1 MSVLGMS
8 HTLLTVNVSSF
19 SPTTWALI
27 GSGVVALLG
36 YSVFI
41 LVPAWNSYGRV
52 WERVAAS
59 FLTLFMLVTLIGVGT
74 GIGFA
79 IVWFYD
85 QYAG

>member
-1 MSVLGMS
+1 M
-8 HTLLTVNVSSF
+8 NVSHL
-19 SPTTWALI
+19 SPTTWVLI
-27 GSGVVALLG
+27 GAGAVALVG

-41 LVPAWNSYGRV
+41 LVPAWASYGRV
-52 WERVAAS
+52 WERLAAS
-59 FLTLFMLVTLIGVGT
+59 FLTLFMLVTLLAVGT

>member
-1 MSVLGMS
+1 
-8 HTLLTVNVSSF
+8 VSEW

-27 GSGVVALLG
+27 GAGAVTVVG
-36 YSVFI
+36 YCAFI
-41 LVPAWNSYGRV
+41 LVPAWGSYGRI

-59 FLTLFMLVTLIGVGT
+59 FLSLFMLVTLLGIGT

>member
-1 MSVLGMS
+1 MTSL
-8 HTLLTVNVSSF
+8 

-27 GSGVVALLG
+27 GTGAVVLVG
-36 YSVFI
+36 YTVFI
-41 LVPAWNSYGRV
+41 LAPAWASYGRV

-59 FLTLFMLVTLIGVGT
+59 FLTLFMLVTLLGVGT

>member
-1 MSVLGMS
+1 VS
-8 HTLLTVNVSSF
+8 HLSAFLLAADVRHL
-19 SPTTWALI
+19 SPTTWALF
-27 GSGVVALLG
+27 GAGLVVLLG
-36 YSVFI
+36 YTVFI
-41 LVPAWNSYGRV
+41 LVPAWASYGRV

-59 FLTLFMLVTLIGVGT
+59 FLTLFMLGTLLGIGT